1 MKGAN
6 NYETLIL
13 LKIVFIKMIVMIW
26 VISIE
31 TLIKYSIWHMLVYSL
46 SL

>member
-1 MKGAN
+1 MN
-6 NYETLIL
+6 TYETLIL
-13 LKIVFIKMIVMIW
+13 LKCIFYEIIVMIL
-26 VISIE
+26 VVSIE